1 MGGHAPPVSIRLIHI
16 MLQTFHRYRFQYLMI
31 LPGLI
36 LGGMFVFYPIVASI
50 YFALHDWTGF
60 NSAKVFVGLANFSK
74 LFTDPI
80 FWSAFGR
87 SLIFLLGTVPLQ
99 MALSLVLAILLNN
112 QFLKLSSLFRTM
124 IFLPVVT
131 PVAVIG
137 IIWTFLLSPF
147 NGPINGLFM
156 NLGVIS
162 RPIDFLGSSDTV
174 MSSVILVY
182 VWKWLGITM
191 IYWLAALQTVPDD
204 VYDAARLDNCKSGRL
219 VRYVILPIIKPFALA
234 ILLISAVS
242 ALNVF
247 PLIMA
252 MTNGGPFFAS
262 EVMEIFIY
270 RTAFATGDGSIPRLG
285 YAAAAGVFFGAVV
298 LALTVLQA
306 VVTRKARSQ
315 KEPAV

>member
-1 MGGHAPPVSIRLIHI
+1 MFETL
-16 MLQTFHRYRFQYLMI
+16 HRYRYHYLML
-31 LPGLI
+31 LPGMI
-36 LGGMFVFYPIVASI
+36 LGGMFVFYPI
-50 YFALHDWTGF
+50 FAACYYAMHDWSGF
-60 NSAKVFVGLANFSK
+60 NADKVFVGLGNFVK
-74 LFTDPI
+74 LFNDPI
-80 FWSAFGR
+80 FWDAFQR

-99 MALSLVLAILLNN
+99 MTISLVLAVLLNN
-112 QFLKLSSLFRTM
+112 QLLKMSTYFRTM

-147 NGPINGLFM
+147 NGPVNGLLLD
-156 NLGVIS
+156 LGIIS
-162 RPIDFLGSSDTV
+162 RPVDFLGSTDTV
-174 MSSVILVY
+174 MPSVIFVY

-191 IYWLAALQTVPDD
+191 IYWLAALQTVPQD
-204 VYDAARLDNCKSGRL
+204 VYDSAKLDRCRGARL
-219 VRYVILPIIKPFALA
+219 VWYIVLPIVLPFAIA
-234 ILLISAVS
+234 ITLISAVG

-285 YAAAAGVFFGAVV
+285 YAAAAGVFFGFVV
-298 LALTVLQA
+298 LLLTILQA
-306 VVTRKARSQ
+306 IATRRARAGA
-315 KEPAV
+315 KELRK

>member
-1 MGGHAPPVSIRLIHI
+1 
-16 MLQTFHRYRFQYLMI
+16 MLNTLYKHRFQYAML

-36 LGGMFVFYPIVASI
+36 LGGLFVFYPIFASL
-50 YFALHDWTGF
+50 YYALHDWSGF
-60 NSAKVFVGLANFSK
+60 NSDKVFVGFGNFQK
-74 LFTDPI
+74 LFSDPI

-87 SLIFLLGTVPLQ
+87 SMIFLIGTVPLQ
-99 MALSLVLAILLNN
+99 MALSLVVAVVLNN
-112 QFLKLSSLFRTM
+112 QLLKLSTVFRTM

-147 NGPINGLFM
+147 NGPINGLFL
-156 NLGVIS
+156 NLGLIS
-162 RPIDFLGSSDTV
+162 RPVDFLGSSDTV
-174 MSSVILVY
+174 LGSVVLVY
-182 VWKWLGITM
+182 VWKWLGLTM

-204 VYDAARLDNCKSGRL
+204 VYDAAKLDKCKGAKL
-219 VRYVILPIIKPFALA
+219 IWHVVLPIILPFAVA
-234 ILLISAVS
+234 ILLISSVA

-247 PLIMA
+247 PLIMS

-285 YAAAAGVFFGAVV
+285 YAAAAGVFFGFVV
-298 LALTVLQA
+298 LMLTLVQGI
-306 VVTRKARSQ
+306 VSRKAKSTEA
-315 KEPAV
+315 K

>member
-1 MGGHAPPVSIRLIHI
+1 
-16 MLQTFHRYRFQYLMI
+16 MLQILRQYRYQYLMI

-36 LGGMFVFYPIVASI
+36 LGGMFVFYPIVASM
-50 YFALHDWTGF
+50 YFALHDWSGF
-60 NSAKVFVGLANFSK
+60 NSAKVFVGLGNFVK

-80 FWSAFGR
+80 FWDAFGR
-87 SLIFLLGTVPLQ
+87 SLLFLLGTVPLQ
-99 MALSLVLAILLNN
+99 MALSLVVAVLLNN
-112 QFLKLSSLFRTM
+112 QLLKMSSFFRTM

-137 IIWTFLLSPF
+137 IVWTFLLSPF
-147 NGPINGLFM
+147 NGPVNGILLD
-156 NLGVIS
+156 LGLIS
-162 RPIDFLGSSDTV
+162 RPVDFLGSADTV
-174 MSSVILVY
+174 MPSVIGVY

-191 IYWLAALQTVPDD
+191 IYWLAALQTVPEE
-204 VYDAARLDNCKSGRL
+204 VYDAARLDNCKRARL
-219 VRYVILPIIKPFALA
+219 LYHVVLPIILPFALA
-234 ILLISAVS
+234 ILLISAVG

-252 MTNGGPFFAS
+252 MTNGGPFFSS

-298 LALTVLQA
+298 LTLTA
-306 VVTRKARSQ
+306 VQSIVTRKTRSA
-315 KEPAV
+315 KGISE